1 MGRWKLIDGPEEG
14 TLELYDLKVDP
25 LEKNNLASQ
34 EGERVVKL
42 QELIERW
49 REKHEKGGK
58 LAPISEEDRARLRAM
73 GYVE

>member
-1 MGRWKLIDGPEEG
+1 MGRWKLIDGPEKG

-25 LEKNNLASQ
+25 LEKDNLASQ